1 MAKIVSLDLWKDV
14 GYTEGDYEIPAVN
27 IALPL
32 VTADISISDTIIPSK
47 SGVFSKMQIKRSWEE
62 LRYISYL
69 KATYEL
75 SSGNETVIYGW
86 VDSVTLLSD
95 SEDAPMCQIDWHIDY
110 WRTYK
115 GSAVFGKG
123 LVKRKSEFNAPQ
135 MSQPI
140 YWEMDEPDVLKFEG
154 GQTTGTGN
162 PLYWLYI
169 TYLTSVG
176 TSSGSTYIEYY
187 CAPLAEGS
195 DIYITDFEGLHTGY
209 TLGLGSLLGGTWEEN
224 LGLDP
229 SKIKG
234 AWILPIPP
242 CRLTGSGTQS
252 SPYCLERMW
261 YTHRNSDQN
270 SYFYYLG
277 GGTGSPTDE
286 FYYDFTEKDF
296 DAVVT
301 DDLGRWVITG
311 FDGEIVGELP
321 WGLTTYYL
329 TARVCISAN
338 SCYMQIRES
347 TDSHAVGQC
356 YTIPAP
362 VVDTVENAMSTYNYT
377 GQRAYD
383 MEMRQ
388 IQVYSQIAGSSTNA
402 IGGAIA
408 GGTSGGG
415 GVGAAAGAA
424 VGLTTSLVGAGLN
437 QHVFNPMIQ
446 EAKDAL
452 VSKQSSGLLLSGAT
466 IADIIYHGK
475 TPRLAKLKADEVSIL
490 RWKSKTARYG
500 FECNVNYDS
509 CQSLVTAGGPL
520 QITDL
525 TVSGDIPSEA
535 KVYIKSLFA
544 RGVNIIIK

>member
-95 SEDAPMCQIDWHIDY
+95 SEDAPMCQLDWHIDY

-140 YWEMDEPDVLKFEG
+140 YWEMDDPAVIKFEG
-154 GQTTGTGN
+154 TETTGTADRVM
-162 PLYWLYI
+162 YWLYVA
-169 TYLTSVG
+169 YLETF
-176 TSSGSTYIEYY
+176 SGSSTYTYIEYR
-187 CAPLAEGS
+187 CAPLGETDTYIKDSISGGS
-195 DIYITDFEGLHTGY
+195 SGKSLP
-209 TLGLGSLLGGTWEEN
+209 LNSLLKGTWEET
-224 LGLDP
+224 LGFDP
-229 SKIKG
+229 SKVKG

-242 CRLTGSGTQS
+242 CELTGSGNPSDPYFLGTQ
-252 SPYCLERMW
+252 W
-261 YTHRNSDQN
+261 TVNKNSN
-270 SYFYYLG
+270 ASYYYFYLG
-277 GGTGSPTDE
+277 STIPSPTEE
-286 FYYDFTEKDF
+286 FVYTLSDPIATS
-296 DAVVT
+296 
-301 DDLGRWVITG
+301 DLYKYVITG

-321 WGLTTYYL
+321 WGLETSQL
-329 TARVCISAN
+329 TCRVCLSGA
-338 SCYMQIRES
+338 SCYMQIRQN
-347 TDSHAVGQC
+347 TDSHALGQC

-362 VVDTVENAMSTYNYT
+362 TVDTVENALSTYYYT
-377 GQRAYD
+377 GQREYD
-383 MEMRQ
+383 MQMRQ

-415 GVGAAAGAA
+415 AIGAGAGA
-424 VGLTTSLVGAGLN
+424 VLGLATSLIGAGLN
-437 QHVFNPMIQ
+437 QHVFNPMQQ
-446 EAKDAL
+446 EAKDSL

-466 IADIIYHGK
+466 IIDTIFHGK
-475 TPRLAKLKADEVSIL
+475 TPRLARLKADDVSIT

-500 FECNVNYDS
+500 FECSVNYDS
-509 CQSLVTAGGPL
+509 CQSLVAEGGPL

-525 TVSGDIPSEA
+525 TVSGNIPSEA

>member
-47 SGVFSKMQIKRSWEE
+47 SGVFSRMQIKRSWEE

-123 LVKRKSEFNAPQ
+123 LVKRKPSFDAPQ

-140 YWEMDEPDVLKFEG
+140 YWRVADNEVMKFEG
-154 GQTTGTGN
+154 QMQYAGK
-162 PLYWLYI
+162 PVYWLYVAYVKS
-169 TYLTSVG
+169 TD
-176 TSSGSTYIEYY
+176 SGNSYTEFYTTPLDYY
-187 CAPLAEGS
+187 S
-195 DIYITDFEGLHTGY
+195 RYITTRSQPTSYTGLTI
-209 TLGLGSLLGGTWEEN
+209 TLSTLLGGLWEEHMM
-224 LGLDP
+224 LDP
-229 SKIKG
+229 VKIKG
-234 AWILPIPP
+234 AWILPFAPQKLNGTGLDDAP
-242 CRLTGSGTQS
+242 YYMERWGAYKPTGGSYAYFKLTGEANS
-252 SPYCLERMW
+252 S
-261 YTHRNSDQN
+261 
-270 SYFYYLG
+270 
-277 GGTGSPTDE
+277 DE
-286 FYYDFTEKDF
+286 FTLTLTDSVATNDVEKY
-296 DAVVT
+296 
-301 DDLGRWVITG
+301 VITG
-311 FDGEIVGELP
+311 FDGEIISELP
-321 WGLTTYYL
+321 WGIAVNSMSY
-329 TARVCISAN
+329 RVCLSAN
-338 SCYMQIRES
+338 SCYMQIRVNE
-347 TDSHAVGQC
+347 DSHAEGLC
-356 YTIPAP
+356 YTIPAQ
-362 VVDTVENAMSTYNYT
+362 VVDTIENAVSTYNYS

-383 MEMRQ
+383 MQMRQ

-415 GVGAAAGAA
+415 GIGAAAGATI
-424 VGLTTSLVGAGLN
+424 GLATSLIGAGLN
-437 QHVFNPMIQ
+437 QHVFNPMVQ

-466 IADIIYHGK
+466 IFDTIQHGRAPRMVKLVAD
-475 TPRLAKLKADEVSIL
+475 TVSVERRTSKL
-490 RWKSKTARYG
+490 ARYG
-500 FECNVNYDS
+500 YECDVSYDS

-525 TVSGDIPSEA
+525 TVSGKIPSEA